1 MPRTARDQ
9 SATGIYHVMIRGI
22 NRQDIFEAPEDY
34 RKFIETLAS
43 LREVVSED
51 MQTKICTCHIYAY
64 CIMPNHVHILIHE
77 KGWTISQCV
86 KYIADI
92 YVRYYNK
99 KYGRIGHLL
108 QDRFKSE
115 PCNDSDYF
123 IVLMR
128 YIHQNPVKAG
138 LAKTAKEY
146 CYSSWGNDYL
156 GLADLHVCMTESVIR
171 RYTLTELTAWVDMPM
186 PEKYGCI
193 DIDERRVI
201 PDIEIRDAVIKACG
215 LRSISDFQLLT
226 LERRKSVIQE
236 VMRSLDVRPRQLSRV
251 TGMNYET
258 IRNIAKKLP

>member
-1 MPRTARDQ
+1 
-9 SATGIYHVMIRGI
+9 MIRGI
-22 NRQDIFEAPEDY
+22 NRQDIFDAPEDY

-43 LREVVSED
+43 LREVVSDD

-77 KGWTISQCV
+77 KDWTISQCV

-115 PCNDSDYF
+115 PCNDSGYF

-128 YIHQNPVKAG
+128 YIHPNPVKAG

-156 GLADLHVCMTESVIR
+156 GLADFHVCMTESVIR

-201 PDIEIRDAVIKACG
+201 PDIEIRYAVIKACG

-236 VMRSLDVRPRQLSRV
+236 VMRSRITRPS
-251 TGMNYET
+251 G
-258 IRNIAKKLP
+258 I

>member
-22 NRQDIFEAPEDY
+22 NRQDIFEAPED
-34 RKFIETLAS
+34 
-43 LREVVSED
+43 
-51 MQTKICTCHIYAY
+51 
-64 CIMPNHVHILIHE
+64 
-77 KGWTISQCV
+77 
-86 KYIADI
+86 
-92 YVRYYNK
+92 
-99 KYGRIGHLL
+99 
-108 QDRFKSE
+108 
-115 PCNDSDYF
+115 
-123 IVLMR
+123 
-128 YIHQNPVKAG
+128 
-138 LAKTAKEY
+138 
-146 CYSSWGNDYL
+146 
-156 GLADLHVCMTESVIR
+156 LADLHVCMTESVIR

-186 PEKYGCI
+186 PERYGCI

-201 PDIEIRDAVIKACG
+201 PDIEIREAVIKACG